1 MRAGATAFVILL
13 RAADALTEK
22 DVTQPALYGEDP
34 AAVLESLAEP
44 GAPAP
49 RLLDLVPDGA
59 ASRDDVL
66 EEPDRTVSF
75 VQEEQAHEEQLR
87 SRTGSGSSSS
97 GGGTP
102 AEDSAG
108 VPPEGYRIC
117 AEQIGGTCMC
127 RHGEVRYGVGYGSA
141 GSWTHPVKL
150 GDTDSILCNLQNLQ
164 ESRSPADRGRHAGRG
179 HAQPGRAGHRGR
191 RERGAERVHF
201 E

>member
-49 RLLDLVPDGA
+49 RLLDLLPDGA

-87 SRTGSGSSSS
+87 SRSGSGSSSS

-108 VPPEGYRIC
+108 VPPEGS
-117 AEQIGGTCMC
+117 ADSLSSDL
-127 RHGEVRYGVGYGSA
+127 VGLA
-141 GSWTHPVKL
+141 RLFV
-150 GDTDSILCNLQNLQ
+150 
-164 ESRSPADRGRHAGRG
+164 SP
-179 HAQPGRAGHRGR
+179 
-191 RERGAERVHF
+191 F
-201 E
+201 

>member
-1 MRAGATAFVILL
+1 MARSLADRAFQL
-13 RAADALTEK
+13 R
-22 DVTQPALYGEDP
+22 
-34 AAVLESLAEP
+34 SLAEP

-108 VPPEGYRIC
+108 VPPEGS
-117 AEQIGGTCMC
+117 ADSLSSDL
-127 RHGEVRYGVGYGSA
+127 VGLA
-141 GSWTHPVKL
+141 RLFV
-150 GDTDSILCNLQNLQ
+150 
-164 ESRSPADRGRHAGRG
+164 SP
-179 HAQPGRAGHRGR
+179 
-191 RERGAERVHF
+191 F
-201 E
+201 